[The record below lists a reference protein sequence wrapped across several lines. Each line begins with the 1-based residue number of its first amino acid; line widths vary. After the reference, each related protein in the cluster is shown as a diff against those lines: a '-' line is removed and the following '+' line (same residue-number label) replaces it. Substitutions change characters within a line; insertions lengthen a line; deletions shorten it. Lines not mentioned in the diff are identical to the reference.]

1 MSTGMI
7 QFLVGL
13 GIVGMQNLLG
23 RLNHAYWGA
32 IFPGFFLAYLVYGY
46 VTGLFKEGSEL
57 TLILVAIGGI
67 AILSLA
73 WSEGRR
79 AMKAKRK
86 KEMERMELLDL

>member
-7 QFLVGL
+7 QLLVGL

-23 RLNHAYWGA
+23 KLNHAYWGA
-32 IFPGFFLAYLVYGY
+32 IFPAIFLGYLAYGY
-46 VTGLFKEGSEL
+46 TSGLFKEGSEF
-57 TLILVAIGGI
+57 TIVLVGIGGI
-67 AILSLA
+67 VILSLA

>member
-13 GIVGMQNLLG
+13 GIVGLQNIVG
-23 RLNHAYWGA
+23 KMNQAYWGA
-32 IFPGFFLAYLVYGY
+32 VIPAGFLGYLVYGY
-46 VTGLFKEGSEL
+46 TTGLFKEGSEL
-57 TLILVAIGGI
+57 TVVLVGIGGLV
-67 AILSLA
+67 ILSLA
-73 WSEGRR
+73 WSDGRR